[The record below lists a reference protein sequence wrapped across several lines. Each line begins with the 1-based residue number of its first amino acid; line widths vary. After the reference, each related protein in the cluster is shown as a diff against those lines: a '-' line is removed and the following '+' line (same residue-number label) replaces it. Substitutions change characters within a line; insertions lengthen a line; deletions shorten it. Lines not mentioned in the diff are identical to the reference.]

1 MLQRARVYTH
11 GTYNYY
17 FGSLDGTMHNALRST
32 KAGGSRTAWTDAC
45 FVHKARTTDTVDTW
59 IIRIHTMRIFT
70 DGTYKC
76 YREQY
81 DVTMPYNARRYNA
94 QYDLF
99 RRAVQCYNAWYDVTM
114 PDVTMPDTSGRMLR
128 RGTML

>member
-11 GTYNYY
+11 GAYNYYY

-59 IIRIHTMRIFT
+59 IIRIHTMRVFT

-76 YREQY
+76 YRGRY
-81 DVTMPYNARRYNA
+81 DVTMPYNARHGVTMPSTTLQRAVRFVPTRGTMLQRVVRCYNARCYNA
-94 QYDLF
+94 QYE
-99 RRAVQCYNAWYDVTM
+99 R
-114 PDVTMPDTSGRMLR
+114 
-128 RGTML
+128 